1 MDRLGDGR
9 VGAEPRPQGPP
20 RCSDPLT
27 FLLVAEAR
35 VAWRQ
40 GSSPAAASPP
50 LIFVPKAEL
59 HPRPDG
65 ASCRG
70 RRKGAATEEGGG
82 AAPGRS
88 GPSPPLAL
96 PVCNFPCVQSIFR
109 GWISNTYSFFLEEI
123 LRHRKMGAEPG
134 GDTESL
140 FRPQGLSLP
149 QDLEQLRKAM
159 RPKGWGSPGL
169 PGLRGWPGVRARL
182 PSCGGRRPLQG
193 FCAVPATLRE
203 PGPCTGRSA
212 LSKAA
217 WLLGSDLSEHNGTRP
232 AS

>member
-109 GWISNTYSFFLEEI
+109 GWISNTYSFFSGGDFETQKNGSRAWR
-123 LRHRKMGAEPG
+123 RHR
-134 GDTESL
+134 ESL
-140 FRPQGLSLP
+140 PSTRPLPPPGPGAAEEGHAAQGLGVPWAAWTAGLARSEGSSAIVWGPTPAAGVLCSSCHP
-149 QDLEQLRKAM
+149 Q
-159 RPKGWGSPGL
+159 
-169 PGLRGWPGVRARL
+169 RAR
-182 PSCGGRRPLQG
+182 PLHW
-193 FCAVPATLRE
+193 AVNSLQ
-203 PGPCTGRSA
+203 S
-212 LSKAA
+212 SMAA
-217 WLLGSDLSEHNGTRP
+217 RL
-232 AS
+232 

>member
-1 MDRLGDGR
+1 MLHAGDG
-9 VGAEPRPQGPP
+9 G
-20 RCSDPLT
+20 
-27 FLLVAEAR
+27 
-35 VAWRQ
+35 
-40 GSSPAAASPP
+40 
-50 LIFVPKAEL
+50 
-59 HPRPDG
+59 
-65 ASCRG
+65 RG
-70 RRKGAATEEGGG
+70 RRPRKGAGPHLG
-82 AAPGRS
+82 ALDRALL
-88 GPSPPLAL
+88 SPCPFAIFH
-96 PVCNFPCVQSIFR
+96 VCRAYLGAGFQTP
-109 GWISNTYSFFLEEI
+109 TLFFLEEI